1 VTQDDWCIVTWRW
14 RLTLFYAALSSTLLI
29 LTGSMFVF
37 GLRSNLERNLND
49 GLRDTANLAARQ
61 ISGDEGQPVFS
72 EGVGVGQFGTQLET
86 RGETTVIAFN
96 AAGRE
101 TDRFGRPRIQAPL
114 QVGFAHVDGLRSF
127 TLRLEHGAWVQTL
140 RSERPALEVI
150 DGAQRLLLWTVP
162 IMLVLGSIAGYA
174 LAGRALRPVDQV
186 TRLASRIASSGR
198 YRDRVPETPG
208 EDEMARLT
216 RTVNAMLGRLEVTI
230 ERERAFALA
239 AAHEL
244 RTPLALIHGQ
254 ANLILKRER
263 EAEAYRKGF
272 EEVAQTSL
280 EMTAMIES
288 LLALARTNQVPV
300 QQTVN
305 LEDLALEVVE
315 SFTIEAQRRSIR
327 LLLETQSTPTL
338 GDPMALRLVIGNLIG
353 NAIKYGHEHGHVW
366 IRTSKQNTQVV
377 LEVSDDGPGIPD
389 EHLQS
394 LQQPFQRGL
403 GLQGVH
409 GAGLGLALVVAVIEQ
424 HSGRLELHRA
434 EEGGLRVRV
443 QLALA
448 DD

>member
-1 VTQDDWCIVTWRW
+1 MTWRW
-14 RLTLFYAALSSTLLI
+14 RLTLFYAALSSALLI
-29 LTGSMFVF
+29 LTASVFVF
-37 GLRSNLERNLND
+37 GLGTNLERNLND

-61 ISGDEGQPVFS
+61 ISDEEGQPVFS
-72 EGVGVGQFGTQLET
+72 EGVGERQLEA
-86 RGETTVIAFN
+86 RGETTVIAFD

-101 TDRFGRPRIQAPL
+101 TDRFGRPGIQAPL
-114 QVGFAHVDGLRSF
+114 QVGFAHVNGLRSF
-127 TLRLEHGAWVQTL
+127 TLRLERGAWVQTL

-162 IMLVLGSIAGYA
+162 IMLALGSLAGYA

-186 TRLASRIASSGR
+186 TQLASSIASSGR

-216 RTVNAMLGRLEVTI
+216 HTVNAMLGRLETTI

-263 EAEAYRKGF
+263 EPEAYRQAF

-288 LLALARTNQVPV
+288 LLVLARTNQAPV
-300 QQTVN
+300 WQSVN
-305 LEDLALEVVE
+305 LEDLALEAVE
-315 SFTIEAQRRSIR
+315 SFTVEAQRRSIY
-327 LLLETQSTPTL
+327 LLLETQSAPTL
-338 GDPMALRLVIGNLIG
+338 GDPMVLRLVISNLIG

-366 IRTSKQNTQVV
+366 VRTSRQKTQVT
-377 LEVSDDGPGIPD
+377 LEISDDGPGIPD
-389 EHLQS
+389 EHLET
-394 LQQPFQRGL
+394 LLQPFQRGL
-403 GLQGVH
+403 GLQAIH

-424 HSGRLELHRA
+424 HGGKLELHRA
-434 EEGGLRVRV
+434 KEGGLRVRV

-448 DD
+448 KD